1 MREPGGWSLR
11 LRWLTFML
19 VAAVVAVNAAGVWGI
34 AVARR
39 DALEQAVRL
48 TWLEVAQRARTI
60 ESVLSSARADLA
72 FLTGSPAFFR
82 LESALASTEPRE
94 VRWGRLSAEG
104 ALLLFLRGHSEVMHL
119 TARSSLGEP
128 LVQAGRRGGV
138 PVLWRSIGQDRAAP
152 PAARISAVFS
162 FEAAGNARGKGVALE
177 AILDDGALL
186 SRVRAGMDDL
196 SVCELRAA
204 EGSLLGRD
212 PGGALHAGD
221 PVPEGWISAA
231 ASIQADGW
239 NAASPWSLTCAR
251 PSAAALAPLDPVT
264 RRYRMTL
271 GLNVAV
277 MALALLL
284 GSFAIQQA
292 RRRERLEA
300 SAREETRVREVE
312 RQLFHTERLGTVGRL
327 AAGMAHEINNPLEG
341 MSNYLSLAVDALSR
355 DDNAAASRHLERVG
369 EGLTR
374 AAGVVRQVLAHADPA
389 VSPMAPLDLN
399 AVITL
404 SVDFVKSQREFRAIE
419 FHTALASPS
428 PGVKGSQVTLG
439 QVFLNLLL
447 NACEAQP
454 GGGEV
459 TISTRRLDETAVTEI
474 ADRGPG
480 VPQAD
485 MARIF
490 EPFYSTKE
498 STGLGLSVCHSIVR
512 QHGGSMTVERRA
524 GGGALFKIEL
534 PSSLLG
540 FS

>member
-1 MREPGGWSLR
+1 MREPGAR
-11 LRWLTFML
+11 LKWLTVML
-19 VAAVVAVNAAGVWGI
+19 AAAVVAVNAAGVWGI

-48 TWLEVAQRARTI
+48 VRLEVAERARSI

-72 FLTGSPAFFR
+72 FLTGSPAFFT
-82 LESALASTEPRE
+82 LESALASAEPRE

-104 ALLLFLRGHSEVMHL
+104 ALLLFLRGHAEVMHL
-119 TARSSLGEP
+119 TARSSRGTP

-138 PVLWRSIGQDRAAP
+138 PVLWRSTGQDRAAP
-152 PAARISAVFS
+152 PAARISALFS
-162 FEAAGNARGKGVALE
+162 FDVAPNSRGEGVALE

-186 SRVRAGMDDL
+186 SRVRAGKDDL
-196 SVCELRAA
+196 NVCELREAK
-204 EGSLLGRD
+204 GVLLARD
-212 PGGALHAGD
+212 PGGAWHAGD
-221 PVPEGWISAA
+221 PVPQGWISAA
-231 ASIQADGW
+231 APLRAEGW
-239 NAASPWSLTCAR
+239 NAASPWRLVCAR
-251 PSAAALAPLDPVT
+251 PAGGALALLDPVT

-284 GSFAIQQA
+284 GSFALQQA

-341 MSNYLSLAVDALSR
+341 MSNYLSLAVDALTR
-355 DDNAAASRHLERVG
+355 DDTSAAKRHLDRVG
-369 EGLTR
+369 EGLER

-404 SVDFVKSQREFRAIE
+404 SVDFVRSQREFRRIV
-419 FHTALASPS
+419 FHTSLASPS
-428 PGVKGSQVTLG
+428 PIVKGSQVTLG

-454 GGGEV
+454 SGGEV
-459 TISTRRLDETAVTEI
+459 TISTHQAEETALIEI

-480 VPQAD
+480 VPAAD
-485 MARIF
+485 TARIF

-512 QHGGSMTVERRA
+512 QHGGTMTVEGRA
-524 GGGALFKIEL
+524 GGGALFKILL
-534 PSSLLG
+534 PSSL
-540 FS
+540 

>member
-1 MREPGGWSLR
+1 MRAPGEWSAR
-11 LRWLTFML
+11 LKWLTVML
-19 VAAVVAVNAAGVWGI
+19 VTAVLAVNAAGIWGI

-39 DALEQAVRL
+39 DAFEQAVRL
-48 TWLEVAQRARTI
+48 FRLEVAERARTI

-72 FLTGSPAFFR
+72 FLTGSPAFFT
-82 LESALASTEPRE
+82 LESALASAEPRE
-94 VRWGRLSAEG
+94 VRWGRMSAEG

-119 TARSSLGEP
+119 TARSSKGVP

-138 PVLWRSIGQDRAAP
+138 PVLWRSNGQDRAAP

-162 FEAAGNARGKGVALE
+162 FDAVPASRGEGVALE
-177 AILDDGALL
+177 AILDDGSLL
-186 SRVRAGMDDL
+186 APGRAGKEDL
-196 SVCELRAA
+196 SVCELREARNA
-204 EGSLLGRD
+204 VLARD
-212 PGGALHAGD
+212 PGGIWHVGD
-221 PVPEGWISAA
+221 HVPEGWISAMA
-231 ASIQADGW
+231 LIHAEGW
-239 NAASPWSLTCAR
+239 NASAPWRLTCAR
-251 PSAAALAPLDPVT
+251 PAGGALALLDPVT

-271 GLNVAV
+271 ALNVAV

-300 SAREETRVREVE
+300 GAREETRVREVE

-355 DDNAAASRHLERVG
+355 DDIETARGHLRRVG
-369 EGLTR
+369 EGLER

-389 VSPMAPLDLN
+389 VSPMGPLDIN
-399 AVITL
+399 AVVML
-404 SVDFVKSQREFRAIE
+404 SVDFVRSQREFRGIV
-419 FHTALASPS
+419 FHTSLASPA
-428 PGVKGSQVTLG
+428 PIVKGSQVTLG

-454 GGGEV
+454 AGGEV
-459 TISTRRLDETAVTEI
+459 TITTHREEASVVVEI

-480 VPQAD
+480 VPEAD
-485 MARIF
+485 TARIF

-498 STGLGLSVCHSIVR
+498 STGLGLAVCHSIVR
-512 QHGGSMTVERRA
+512 QHDGTLTVTGRA
-524 GGGALFKIEL
+524 GGGALFRIEL
-534 PSSLLG
+534 PSSL
-540 FS
+540 S